1 MVGRGREECAHGVL
15 AESVVVG
22 ERVLRL
28 PLVGAVGALGERVAA
43 VGLTYFVATWR
54 EAFVEVRLQIVCEAA
69 HELQARHYV
78 SYL

>member
-1 MVGRGREECAHGVL
+1 MVGCGREECAHGVL
-15 AESVVVG
+15 AEGIVVCKG
-22 ERVLRL
+22 VLCL

-54 EAFVEVRLQIVCEAA
+54 EAFVEVRLQVVCEAA